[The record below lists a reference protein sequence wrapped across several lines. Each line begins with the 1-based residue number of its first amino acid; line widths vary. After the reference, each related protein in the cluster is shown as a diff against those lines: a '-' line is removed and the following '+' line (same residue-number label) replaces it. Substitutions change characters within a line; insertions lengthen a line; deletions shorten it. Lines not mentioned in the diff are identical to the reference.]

1 MPGWRALQHGFDSGI
16 LRSIF
21 FLVTNVN
28 IQIYKRY
35 FTAAWLL
42 RSGLELKLDDV
53 QWCFMKHVQKG
64 CGSQGRNN
72 NYWLTQG
79 HLMVDHFHQ
88 IGGKLDPSKPW
99 VLKSL
104 SLLVSMG
111 LSTDQLRICFF
122 AGYLRLARVKTRKN
136 FVFFPQV
143 LNVGFLK

>member
-1 MPGWRALQHGFDSGI
+1 
-16 LRSIF
+16 
-21 FLVTNVN
+21 
-28 IQIYKRY
+28 
-35 FTAAWLL
+35 
-42 RSGLELKLDDV
+42 
-53 QWCFMKHVQKG
+53 
-64 CGSQGRNN
+64 
-72 NYWLTQG
+72 
-79 HLMVDHFHQ
+79 MVDHFHQ

-111 LSTDQLRICFF
+111 LSTDQLRIYFF